1 MSRASL
7 SRGDDHGSVRNLPS
21 ARHVVGVHHRTA
33 HLGRIFSPDLPTS
46 RRVFAAL
53 FELHF
58 VTFVGLGLIG
68 LLILL
73 CTVNIDAEGRVLL
86 PVQLRLAYSTSFF
99 EPATTPHLPSAH
111 TESSPHVGAYR
122 RRRVHYSEPHFRIRL
137 CAAVHGR
144 EHAMNMQTRRSPS
157 SSRFHRGCL
166 SRGGNWRHRVGRTP
180 VSHLRRNIFGVCLA
194 ALRVNAARAQT
205 IPGALPEPTAA
216 LGRGEWPAYGA
227 PVIRR

>member
-1 MSRASL
+1 MNASTTLARFWSRPRFGRSKVRSARHLSRASL

-73 CTVNIDAEGRVLL
+73 CTVNIDAEGPGVIAGPVTPGLLDLFLRARDNATSSERAHRV
-86 PVQLRLAYSTSFF
+86 VTSRWRVSS
-99 EPATTPHLPSAH
+99 APSAL
-111 TESSPHVGAYR
+111 
-122 RRRVHYSEPHFRIRL
+122 F
-137 CAAVHGR
+137 
-144 EHAMNMQTRRSPS
+144 
-157 SSRFHRGCL
+157 
-166 SRGGNWRHRVGRTP
+166 
-180 VSHLRRNIFGVCLA
+180 
-194 ALRVNAARAQT
+194 
-205 IPGALPEPTAA
+205 
-216 LGRGEWPAYGA
+216 
-227 PVIRR
+227 